1 MNQKIIRSIGW
12 IWVAAQSVF
21 FVQVAISQVP
31 DLTGVWWQGAPAP
44 PLPDTVQPPLVGGM
58 GVGTGGGGAFMGIS
72 AGPILLTNFGQERMA
87 NFDPVDDPAVRCEQ
101 PGLVRQILSPYPIRI
116 EQDKEQVVIVYEE
129 WAITRRF
136 SLSDEGV
143 SAATSLAPMGYPLAY
158 TEDSKLVVETTHLSE
173 GLNMFRQFFWTSE
186 SASAI
191 EYYYLNARGQLVMDL
206 AVTDPVM
213 LSEPWAIQ
221 KIWNPY
227 DGQLLDFE
235 CILRERP

>member
-72 AGPILLTNFGQERMA
+72 ADPILLTNFGQERMA

-143 SAATSLAPMGYPLAY
+143 SAATSLTPMGYPLAY

-213 LSEPWAIQ
+213 LS
-221 KIWNPY
+221 
-227 DGQLLDFE
+227 
-235 CILRERP
+235 

>member
-1 MNQKIIRSIGW
+1 MNQKIIRNIGW
-12 IWVAAQSVF
+12 VWVAVQSAF
-21 FVQVAISQVP
+21 FTQVALSQVP
-31 DLTGVWWQGAPAP
+31 DLIGVWWQGAPAP
-44 PLPDTVQPPLVGGM
+44 PLPDTVQPPLVSGM
-58 GVGTGGGGAFMGIS
+58 GVGTGGGGGMGIS
-72 AGPILLTNFGQERMA
+72 AGPLLLTNFGQERMA

-116 EQDKEQVVIVYEE
+116 EQDEGQVVIVYEE

-136 SLSDEGV
+136 SLNGEGE
-143 SAATSLAPMGYPLAY
+143 SAATPLTPMGYPLAY

-173 GLNMFRQFFWTSE
+173 GLNMSRQFFWTSE
-186 SASAI
+186 SASTI

-213 LSEPWAIQ
+213 LSKPWVVQ

-227 DGQLLDFE
+227 DGQLLGFE

>member
-31 DLTGVWWQGAPAP
+31 DLAGVWWQGAPAP

-72 AGPILLTNFGQERMA
+72 ADPILLTNFGQERMA

-143 SAATSLAPMGYPLAY
+143 SAATLLTPMGYPLAY

-191 EYYYLNARGQLVMDL
+191 EYYYLSARGQLVMDL

-213 LSEPWAIQ
+213 LSEPWAMQ

>member
-1 MNQKIIRSIGW
+1 
-12 IWVAAQSVF
+12 
-21 FVQVAISQVP
+21 
-31 DLTGVWWQGAPAP
+31 
-44 PLPDTVQPPLVGGM
+44 
-58 GVGTGGGGAFMGIS
+58 MGIS